1 MKEKNATSGFIK
13 EIIKERGLS
22 IKGVAEKIGY
32 SQAMLSY
39 MLCDQRT
46 IKDTDILRIAEALGV
61 TPNDLFGISSDFKMP
76 VEITIKAE
84 PEKIANLAAGIQ
96 SQRYN
101 QNDNKLLKTA
111 FEVICKFCE
120 NFGIDDIEI
129 STLIDEL
136 KNEFSEK
143 R

>member
-39 MLCDQRT
+39 MLGDQRT

-61 TPNDLFGISSDFKMP
+61 TPNELFGIKSNTKMP
-76 VEITIKAE
+76 VNITIKAD
-84 PEKIANLAAGIQ
+84 PETTISILA
-96 SQRYN
+96 
-101 QNDNKLLKTA
+101 
-111 FEVICKFCE
+111 
-120 NFGIDDIEI
+120 
-129 STLIDEL
+129 LINEL
-136 KNEFSEK
+136 KK
-143 R
+143 GKV